1 MATIITVPDGLEA
14 QLQQH
19 ARAQHRSVEA
29 VALDL
34 LREALDTATTHPSVH
49 EVVAKIKAS
58 GPNRAA
64 IRPAQGSLAD
74 VLRRTPDAVDFD
86 LDQWNKEWA
95 AVEQE
100 MCGMSRADDLPEE
113 GEHHL

>member
-1 MATIITVPDGLEA
+1 MATIITVPDNLEA
-14 QLQQH
+14 QLQQQ
-19 ARAQHRSVEA
+19 AKAQHRSVEA

-34 LREALDTATTHPSVH
+34 LREALGATTTHPSVD

-58 GPNRAA
+58 GPNRSA

-74 VLRRTPDAVDFD
+74 ILRRTSETVDFD

-95 AVEQE
+95 IAEQE
-100 MCGMSRADDLPEE
+100 MRVMNRADDLPEGRE
-113 GEHHL
+113 